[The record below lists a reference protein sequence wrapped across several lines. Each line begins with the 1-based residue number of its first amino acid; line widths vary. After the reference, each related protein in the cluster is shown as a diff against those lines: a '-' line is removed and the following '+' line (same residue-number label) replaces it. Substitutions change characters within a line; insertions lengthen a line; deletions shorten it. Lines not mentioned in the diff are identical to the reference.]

1 MGLEHIPKMKQGTID
16 VYAYGNSQLS
26 VAVEYCK
33 SVDDKA
39 KEASHKYFA
48 FNNPKLEMITGGA
61 WELNIYPHLP
71 YKYKPKNILL
81 TYFIEFNDNVYQ
93 CEIINVEDV
102 YFTFIHIKTTP
113 IKNKDDLVYSLEYN
127 PAPNY
132 NRSVFKP
139 MNNIQKKILYFFQHS
154 KVF

>member
-1 MGLEHIPKMKQGTID
+1 
-16 VYAYGNSQLS
+16 
-26 VAVEYCK
+26 
-33 SVDDKA
+33 
-39 KEASHKYFA
+39 
-48 FNNPKLEMITGGA
+48 
-61 WELNIYPHLP
+61 
-71 YKYKPKNILL
+71 KPKNILL

-154 KVF
+154 KVFYQDNNVGDAIANYLKIAKGV